1 MRGLRLQI
9 IGILVLAIVL
19 PLLPAAFAARE
30 LFRRSLDPLLAS
42 GLSEAA
48 DAGVAVTR
56 EMLDARKA
64 AWMDDLRAGTAP
76 DTLDARARAAL
87 QLDDPGK
94 ASPASG
100 EALGELLLVRGPE
113 VRSTDSSVVMVA
125 LVRAPH
131 GDPVWITSGLPG
143 SLAAN
148 AARITRGA
156 QLLQALRLER
166 QTLLR
171 GLEATFL
178 VSYLAMV
185 ALVLALGLVLTSR
198 LTRPLS
204 DLTEGIDRIA
214 AGDLDARVPER
225 GSGELADL
233 MRHFNSMG
241 ERLRTQQA
249 ELARLERLATWR
261 QMARFLAHEIKNP
274 LTPIQLAA
282 EQMRDAY
289 KGDDPAYR
297 TLVQESTGIIQEEVH
312 GMWKLVSEFSQFAR
326 LPEIRAE
333 RVAAGDL
340 VRDLLALYGPS
351 QLAAGADASAGGF
364 QALAIQC
371 DRDQL
376 KRALVNLVDNALA
389 AQASVGRTEPVE
401 LNFLPRS
408 GGGVMVRVRD
418 HGPGVPDEHKRR
430 VFEPDYTTKS
440 GGMGMGLAIVEDIVR
455 QHGGTIEILDA
466 TGTGALFQITLP
478 EQVPAGGTTA

>member
-1 MRGLRLQI
+1 MRRLRLQI

-42 GLSEAA
+42 GLTEAA
-48 DAGVAVTR
+48 DAGMSVTR
-56 EMLDARKA
+56 EMLDIQKSS
-64 AWMDDLRAGTAP
+64 WLGELRAGAAL
-76 DTLDARARAAL
+76 DTLDANTRAAL
-87 QLDDPGK
+87 QLDAPT
-94 ASPASG
+94 ATPAIAPEPIG
-100 EALGELLLVRGPE
+100 DLLLLRAPE

-125 LVRAPH
+125 LVSAPR
-131 GDPVWITSGLPG
+131 GEPVWITRALPG
-143 SLAAN
+143 TLASD

-156 QLLQALRLER
+156 QLLQSLRLER

-214 AGDLDARVPER
+214 AGDLTARVPER
-225 GSGELADL
+225 GSGELAEL

-241 ERLRTQQA
+241 ERLRTQQT

-289 KGDDPAYR
+289 RGDDPAYR
-297 TLVQESTGIIQEEVH
+297 RLVEESTTIIQEEVH

-326 LPEIRAE
+326 LPEIRAD

-351 QLAAGADASAGGF
+351 QLEAGAGALSVAIAGG
-364 QALAIQC
+364 AIHC

-376 KRALVNLVDNALA
+376 KRALVNLIDNALA
-389 AQASVGRTEPVE
+389 AQASVARTEPVE

-408 GGGVMVRVRD
+408 GGGVVVRVRD
-418 HGPGVPDEHKRR
+418 HGPGVPDDHKRR

-455 QHGGTIEILDA
+455 QHGGTIEVLDA
-466 TGTGALFQITLP
+466 IGAGALFQITLP

>member
-1 MRGLRLQI
+1 MRRLRLQL

-48 DAGVAVTR
+48 DAGMAVTR
-56 EMLDARKA
+56 DVLDAQKA
-64 AWMDDLRAGTAP
+64 SWLAELRAGAAL
-76 DTLDARARAAL
+76 DTVDAATRLAL
-87 QLDDPGK
+87 QLDEPRMMPREG
-94 ASPASG
+94 AEPAG
-100 EALGELLLVRGPE
+100 HLLIVRAPE
-113 VRSTDSSVVMVA
+113 MRSTDSSVVMVA
-125 LVRAPH
+125 LVKAPA
-131 GDPVWITSGLPG
+131 GQPVWITRALPG
-143 SLAAN
+143 TLAN
-148 AARITRGA
+148 DAARITRGA
-156 QLLQALRLER
+156 QLLQSLRLER

-225 GSGELADL
+225 GSGELAEL
-233 MRHFNSMG
+233 MRHFNAMG

-289 KGDDPAYR
+289 RGNDPAY
-297 TLVQESTGIIQEEVH
+297 TKLVQESAAIIQEEVH

-326 LPEIRAE
+326 LPEIRAA

-351 QLAAGADASAGGF
+351 QLEAGAGALSAATAGG
-364 QALAIQC
+364 AIHC

-376 KRALVNLVDNALA
+376 KRALVNLIDNALA
-389 AQASVGRTEPVE
+389 AQATVGRTEPVE

-408 GGGVMVRVRD
+408 GGGVVVRVRD
-418 HGPGVPDEHKRR
+418 HGPGIPDDHKRR
-430 VFEPDYTTKS
+430 VFEPDYSTKS
-440 GGMGMGLAIVEDIVR
+440 GGMGMGLAIVEDIVL
-455 QHGGTIEILDA
+455 QHGATIEILDA
-466 TGTGALFQITLP
+466 IGAGAVFQITLP

>member
-1 MRGLRLQI
+1 MRRLRLQI

-42 GLSEAA
+42 GLTEAG
-48 DAGVAVTR
+48 DAGMAVTR
-56 EMLDARKA
+56 DVLDAQKA
-64 AWMDDLRAGTAP
+64 GWLGELRAGGAL
-76 DTLDARARAAL
+76 DTLDAGTRAAL
-87 QLDDPGK
+87 RLDDP
-94 ASPASG
+94 APVPAMAAEPIG
-100 EALGELLLVRGPE
+100 DRLLLRGPE

-125 LVRAPH
+125 LVTAP
-131 GDPVWITSGLPG
+131 GGEPVWITRALPG
-143 SLAAN
+143 TLAAD

-214 AGDLDARVPER
+214 AGDLAARVPER

-249 ELARLERLATWR
+249 DLARLERLATWR

-289 KGDDPAYR
+289 RGDDPTY
-297 TLVQESTGIIQEEVH
+297 TKLVQESAAIIQEEVH
-312 GMWKLVSEFSQFAR
+312 VMWKLVGEFSQFAR
-326 LPEIRAE
+326 LPEIRAA
-333 RVAAGDL
+333 RMPAGDL

-351 QLAAGADASAGGF
+351 QLEAGAGALSIAAAGGE
-364 QALAIQC
+364 IHC

-376 KRALVNLVDNALA
+376 KRALVNLIDNALA

-408 GGGVMVRVRD
+408 GGGVVVRVRD
-418 HGPGVPDEHKRR
+418 HGPGIPDDHKRR

-455 QHGGTIEILDA
+455 QHGGTIEVLDA
-466 TGTGALFQITLP
+466 IGEGALFQITLP